1 MLFNKCIRYPL
12 ISIFKNLI
20 YILVVLLLLNRFY
33 KSIQQNLIILSPY
46 PTNFGWNWLWLII
59 GLVKYIL

>member
-46 PTNFGWNWLWLII
+46 PTNFG
-59 GLVKYIL
+59 